1 MQVYRLCRRPYADLS
16 GEGGRLVSG
25 RWHTA
30 GRPVIY
36 TAYEPALA
44 VLEVRVHLDLPFEL
58 LPDDYVLMEIEAAV
72 SFEQV
77 DPIEGAADPRATGDA
92 WLTSQTSAMMK
103 VPSVL
108 APHGWNY
115 LINPRHP
122 DAKKVS
128 VSSVKPFNFDPRL
141 WS

>member
-1 MQVYRLCRRPYADLS
+1 MRVYRLCRRPYADLS

-30 GRPVIY
+30 GRPVTY

-58 LPDDYVLMEIEAAV
+58 LPDDYVLMEIDAAV
-72 SFEQV
+72 PFVSV
-77 DPIEGAADPRATGDA
+77 DAIEGGADPRAMGDA
-92 WLTSQTSAMMK
+92 WLTSQSSPMLK

-115 LINPRHP
+115 LLNPWHS

-128 VSSVKPFNFDPRL
+128 VVSVTAFKFDPRL

>member
-1 MQVYRLCRRPYADLS
+1 MRVYRLCRRPYADLS

-44 VLEVRVHLDLPFEL
+44 VLEVRVHLDLPFGL
-58 LPDDYVLMEIEAAV
+58 LPDDYVLMEIEAAI
-72 SFEQV
+72 SFKEI
-77 DPIEGAADPRATGDA
+77 DSLESDADPRAIGDS
-92 WLTSQTSAMMK
+92 WLVSQTSAMLK

-115 LINPRHP
+115 LLNPQHP
-122 DAKKVS
+122 DAEKVS
-128 VSSVKPFNFDPRL
+128 VSSVTPFKFDPRL

>member
-1 MQVYRLCRRPYADLS
+1 MRVYRLCRRPYADLS

-58 LPDDYVLMEIEAAV
+58 LPDDYVLMEIDAAV
-72 SFEQV
+72 PFEEV
-77 DPIEGAADPRATGDA
+77 DLIEGGADPRATGDA
-92 WLTSQTSAMMK
+92 WLTSQSSAMMK

-115 LINPRHP
+115 LINPKHP
-122 DAKKVS
+122 DSKKVS
-128 VSSVKPFNFDPRL
+128 VLNVKPFSFDRRL

>member
-30 GRPVIY
+30 GRHVTY

-44 VLEVRVHLDLPFEL
+44 VLEVRVHLDLPFEF
-58 LPDDYVLMEIEAAV
+58 LPNDYVLMEIEAVIPFEAV
-72 SFEQV
+72 EDMDS
-77 DPIEGAADPRATGDA
+77 IANPREIGDA
-92 WLTSQTSAMMK
+92 WLAGQTSPMLK

-115 LINPRHP
+115 LLNPRHS

-128 VSSVKPFNFDPRL
+128 VVSVTAFKFDPRL

>member
-1 MQVYRLCRRPYADLS
+1 
-16 GEGGRLVSG
+16 
-25 RWHTA
+25 
-30 GRPVIY
+30 VIY

-58 LPDDYVLMEIEAAV
+58 LPNDYVLMEIEAAV
-72 SFEQV
+72 PFETV
-77 DPIEGAADPRATGDA
+77 EDIESIADPRTRGDA
-92 WLTSQTSAMMK
+92 WLASRTSAMLK

-115 LINPRHP
+115 LLNPRHP
-122 DAKKVS
+122 DSMNVS
-128 VSSVKPFNFDPRL
+128 VSGVTPFKFDPRL

>member
-1 MQVYRLCRRPYADLS
+1 
-16 GEGGRLVSG
+16 
-25 RWHTA
+25 
-30 GRPVIY
+30 VIY
-36 TAYEPALA
+36 TAYEPALV

-58 LPDDYVLMEIEAAV
+58 LPDDYVLMEIDAAI
-72 SFEQV
+72 SFEEV
-77 DPIEGAADPRATGDA
+77 DHIESAADPRAIGDA
-92 WLTSQTSAMMK
+92 WLASQTSGMMK

-122 DAKKVS
+122 DARKLS
-128 VSSVKPFNFDPRL
+128 VLSVTPFKFDPRL

>member
-72 SFEQV
+72 PFVSVDAFE
-77 DPIEGAADPRATGDA
+77 GGADPRAIGDA
-92 WLTSQTSAMMK
+92 WLASQTSAMMK
-103 VPSVL
+103 VLSVL

-128 VSSVKPFNFDPRL
+128 ISSAKPFNFDPRL